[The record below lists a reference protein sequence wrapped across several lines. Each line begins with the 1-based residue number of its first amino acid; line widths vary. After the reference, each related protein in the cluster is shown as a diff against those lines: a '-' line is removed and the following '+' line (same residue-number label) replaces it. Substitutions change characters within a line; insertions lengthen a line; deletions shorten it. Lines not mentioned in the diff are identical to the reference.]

1 MFQSLAPTLL
11 ILPLPLLLLSY
22 IRVGYQTQKFCKHC
36 VLGILL
42 SNFGVQQFGTQIW
55 RIPFMWKIPSRLSI
69 YLEKLIF
76 KMLLLD
82 KTTFERFQ
90 VKFKRTSY
98 FFAKKSL
105 WNQVSTNHFVCQ
117 KKFFANKC
125 YFGWRIISY
134 KKLAI
139 ISQPDYH
146 V

>member
-11 ILPLPLLLLSY
+11 ILPLLLLSY

-69 YLEKLIF
+69 YLENWYSKCCCWTKQHLKGF
-76 KMLLLD
+76 RSNSKELH
-82 KTTFERFQ
+82 TFCKKNPSEI
-90 VKFKRTSY
+90 
-98 FFAKKSL
+98 KSL
-105 WNQVSTNHFVCQ
+105 QTILYAERNFLPTNVILDEELS
-117 KKFFANKC
+117 A
-125 YFGWRIISY
+125 I

-139 ISQPDYH
+139 ILQPDYH

>member
-1 MFQSLAPTLL
+1 MFQSLGPTLL
-11 ILPLPLLLLSY
+11 ILPLLLLSY

-69 YLEKLIF
+69 YLENWYSKCCCWTKQHLKGFRSNSKELPSFLQKNPYEI
-76 KMLLLD
+76 
-82 KTTFERFQ
+82 
-90 VKFKRTSY
+90 
-98 FFAKKSL
+98 KSL
-105 WNQVSTNHFVCQ
+105 RNILYVERNFLPTY
-117 KKFFANKC
+117 
-125 YFGWRIISY
+125 YFGWRI
-134 KKLAI
+134 I